1 MYLSAIYSLRILMY
15 DAVDF
20 LTNVWPFVLF
30 NFFMQIW

>member
-1 MYLSAIYSLRILMY
+1 MQNVYSLRILIY

-30 NFFMQIW
+30 KFFMQI